1 MSLVWESEPWWTEHL
16 AKVGQFGYWRV
27 KRSDTNPA
35 LLAYFQNANKASRNV
50 WTQIKPGRYLAQF
63 LSNCLNPKQI
73 KYWAE
78 WQAKGTQPTDETAL
92 PVVHFA
98 DTPDDNEKVY
108 LTGPAS
114 CMFYDVGSFDCEEHP
129 TRIYGAGDLAIAH
142 TVDPEIDPETPGHVI
157 ARAICWPERKVF
169 GRVYPTVD
177 EDGHAEDLRAA
188 LYALGYRS
196 AHECDGKGLDGA
208 RMLRIQDGDKVIM
221 PYLDAPY
228 HTFDDE
234 GDVLILRRDGIGEFT
249 GTNTDGTARLA
260 PEYEYTCENCAEGY
274 NDDGLTVYMRCN
286 SEGGYRSQYWCS
298 GCTDDNTFTCT
309 GFNEVFPDGVDN
321 VEWNGDTYTQA
332 WIDNNTF
339 VSDFSG
345 ERFSD
350 DDAVSMVNGDTW
362 SDDEFDRHGQVLDGE
377 NWPNDDVEAEIER
390 RAVAADTNQMEMIK
404 LWLEN

>member
-1 MSLVWESEPWWTEHL
+1 MSLVWESEPWWTDHI
-16 AKVGQFGYWRV
+16 AHYTGQYPYWQV

-35 LLAYFQNANKASRNV
+35 LLAYFQNANKAHRNV

-98 DTPDDNEKVY
+98 DTPDDIEQVY
-108 LTGPAS
+108 VTGPAS

-142 TVDPEIDPETPGHVI
+142 TVDPEIDPETRGHVI

-169 GRVYPTVD
+169 GRVYPTID
-177 EDGHAEDLRAA
+177 EAGHAENLRAA

-208 RMLRIQDGDKVIM
+208 RMLRLGDGDNVVM

-228 HTFDDE
+228 QAFDDT
-234 GDVLILRRDGIGEFT
+234 GDFLILRTYGEYE
-249 GTNTDGTARLA
+249 GTNTDGTARLT
-260 PEYEYTCENCAEGY
+260 PEYEYTCEHCAEGF
-274 NDDGLTVYMRCN
+274 NDGGSTVYLSCTSDGGRHSQDWCEDCTNN
-286 SEGGYRSQYWCS
+286 S
-298 GCTDDNTFTCT
+298 TFTCE
-309 GFNEVFPDGVDN
+309 GFSEIFSDDVDN
-321 VEWNGDTYTQA
+321 VYWNDNTYTQA
-332 WIDNNTF
+332 WIDANTF
-339 VSDFSG
+339 ISDFSG
-345 ERFSD
+345 DRFGDSE
-350 DDAVSMVNGDTW
+350 AVSMVNGDTW
-362 SDDEFDRHGQVLDGE
+362 SYDEFNRHGQVLDGE
-377 NWPNDDVEAEIER
+377 NWPNDDAEEEIER
-390 RAVAADTNQMEMIK
+390 RAAAADPNQMEMAE
-404 LWLEN
+404 L